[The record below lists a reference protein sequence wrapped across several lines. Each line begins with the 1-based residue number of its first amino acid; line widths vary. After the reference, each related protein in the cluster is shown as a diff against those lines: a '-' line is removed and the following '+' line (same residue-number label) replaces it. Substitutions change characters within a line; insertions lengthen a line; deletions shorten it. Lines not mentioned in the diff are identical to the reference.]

1 MKTRHSIRPLA
12 ILLLTLAAA
21 RLDATTV
28 FWVSPDGHDDAAGTQ
43 EQPFATLARAK
54 AAVRDELRKGA
65 TEDVAVRMRGG
76 VYSPGETLELTG
88 DDLGDGRTDVT
99 FMAQPGERV
108 ILSGARALAGTW
120 QRVRDNLWKLAVPE
134 ARDGKWVF
142 RSLFRGEDTL
152 QRAREPDRGYFT
164 VSAVEN
170 DRRRLKLQQ
179 KLPAAWHDLTGVEV
193 NTTAFWHF
201 NRQPVAEITE
211 DSILGQ
217 RPIGTDVSSA
227 QISGKSHSRVWL
239 ENALAFADE
248 PGEWFLDSAKGE
260 LYYVAA
266 AAEDPN
272 TERFRAPVLREL
284 IVVRGSAEKLVRR
297 LHFRG
302 LEFAE
307 TDWELPPE
315 GRLGVQAGAWAL
327 DRSRTFS
334 PGAALRFIYA
344 SETSVQDCRFHNL
357 GDGAIAF
364 EIGTRDG
371 LVSRCDFREV
381 GSDAIQVGRMPAY
394 TGVGHPLH
402 RDFATAES
410 LVEANKSLPGA
421 EEIWARRS
429 QLVPEA
435 PSHITLADNT
445 LVDCGNLDY
454 GSVAICVTYAH
465 HIVIEHNLI
474 SDLPYSAINVGWR
487 WAPGFTNCHS
497 NLVRGNRI
505 EHIMQQAGDGG
516 GVYLMGEQPGTRVLD
531 NYVNDSGRNYW
542 SHGLYTDECADHM
555 EIARNYVTGVM
566 DHSIFMNKN
575 GPNQD
580 LHDNNGEPGVTAI
593 TGSSARGGQ
602 WVDFRPARVPPD
614 LSLYGPRTSR
624 P

>member
-1 MKTRHSIRPLA
+1 MNPRFFIRLIGA
-12 ILLLTLAAA
+12 LFALAAV
-21 RLDATTV
+21 RLGATTV
-28 FWVSPDGHDDAAGTQ
+28 FWVAPNGSDDAAGTQ
-43 EQPFATLARAK
+43 EHPFATLARAK
-54 AAVRDELRKGA
+54 AAVRNELGKCA
-65 TEDVAVRMRGG
+65 TDDVAVRLRGG
-76 VYSPGETLELTG
+76 VYSLGEPLELTG

-108 ILSGARALAGTW
+108 VLSGARELTGTW
-120 QRVRDNLWKLAVPE
+120 QHLRDNLWMLPVPE
-134 ARDGKWVF
+134 ARDGRWIF
-142 RSLFRGEDTL
+142 RSLFRGEATL
-152 QRAREPDRGYFT
+152 QRAREPDQGYFT
-164 VSAVEN
+164 VSAVED

-193 NTTAFWHF
+193 DTTAAWHF

-211 DSILGQ
+211 DSILGR

-227 QISGKSHSRVWL
+227 RISTKSHSRVWL

-266 AAEDPN
+266 AGEDPN
-272 TERFRAPVLREL
+272 RERFRAPVLREL
-284 IVVRGSAEKLVRR
+284 VVVRGTAEKLARR
-297 LHFRG
+297 VHFRG

-307 TDWELPPE
+307 TDWELPAD
-315 GRLGVQAGAWAL
+315 GRLGVQAGAWAF
-327 DRSRTFS
+327 DRSRTYS
-334 PGAALRFIYA
+334 PDAALRFIYA
-344 SETSVQDCRFHNL
+344 CGTSVEDCRFQNL

-371 LVSRCDFREV
+371 LVSRCDFRKV
-381 GSDAIQVGRMPAY
+381 GSDAIQVGRMPEY
-394 TGVGHPLH
+394 TGDGHPLH
-402 RDFATAES
+402 RDFATAQAI
-410 LVEANKSLPGA
+410 VEAAKTLPGA
-421 EEIWARRS
+421 DEIWKRRS
-429 QLVPEA
+429 RIVPEA

-445 LVDCGNLDY
+445 LIDCGNLDY

-465 HIVIEHNLI
+465 HVVIEHNLI
-474 SDLPYSAINVGWR
+474 SGVPYSAINVGWR

-497 NLVRGNRI
+497 NLVRRNRI
-505 EHIMQQAGDGG
+505 EHIMQEAGDGG
-516 GVYLMGEQPGTRVLD
+516 GVYLMGEQPGTRVLE

-542 SHGLYTDECADHM
+542 SHGLYTDEFADHM
-555 EIARNYVTGVM
+555 EIAGNYVTGVM

-580 LHDNNGEPGVTAI
+580 LHDNNGEPGATAI
-593 TGSSARGGQ
+593 TGSNARGGQ

-614 LSLYGPRTSR
+614 LSLYGPRVSR